1 MAESARAPAAAVAEW
16 PDGKE
21 LEDGV
26 FMRGATSVSQIK
38 GRARSKRYLVPSASV
53 QEPATAAQ
61 GMRRYAG
68 LRPVKRKATKAKE
81 PQRKPAVPITVKKRS
96 TEVSGA
102 QFRPNTA
109 LKAARSRSLT
119 LRAKP
124 FKILRPSSRPSGGH
138 CRRRGLPLLPS
149 RVSKVE

>member
-26 FMRGATSVSQIK
+26 FMRGAISASQVK
-38 GRARSKRYLVPSASV
+38 GRARSKRYLVPSATV
-53 QEPATAAQ
+53 HEPATAAH
-61 GMRRYAG
+61 GTKRFVG
-68 LRPVKRKATKAKE
+68 SRPVNRKATKAKD
-81 PQRKPAVPITVKKRS
+81 PQRKPAVPTSVKKRS

-102 QFRPNTA
+102 HLRLKTA
-109 LKAARSRSLT
+109 RKVARSRSLT

-124 FKILRPSSRPSGGH
+124 FKFLRPSSRPCGAN
-138 CRRRGLPLLPS
+138 CRRRGRLLLPIS
-149 RVSKVE
+149 L